1 MRPARCA
8 QVASDAAG
16 LCALPEG
23 DPERRAA
30 FEHAAWCASC
40 GTALAEGE
48 AVLQLL
54 SAYGARPMPR
64 SAALERARAPVI
76 AALHEESAHRRR
88 RAVAWLLAASA
99 LIVAFAFALLAG
111 GAGPLGAGLGARCLR
126 FELIV
131 AASPLAIAA
140 WASRRRLPG
149 AAVPAAAAGLAA
161 LAVQAFL
168 QFECPMAGSH
178 PHLLVFHAGGV
189 VVALILGAVTGRV
202 LEARTSIS
210 P

>member
-1 MRPARCA
+1 MRPLRCA
-8 QVASDAAG
+8 QIASDATG

-23 DPERRAA
+23 DPERQVA
-30 FEHAAWCASC
+30 FEHAAWCAAC

-54 SAYGARPMPR
+54 SAYGAPVMPR
-64 SAALERARAPVI
+64 PAALERACAPAI
-76 AALHEESAHRRR
+76 AALKAESAHRRR
-88 RAVAWLLAASA
+88 RVVAWLLATSA

-111 GAGPLGAGLGARCLR
+111 GTGPLGAGLGARCLR

-131 AASPLAIAA
+131 AAAPLAIAA

-168 QFECPMAGSH
+168 QFECPLAGSH

-189 VVALILGAVTGRV
+189 VVALIGGAVTGRV
-202 LEARTSIS
+202 LAVRAAIS

>member
-1 MRPARCA
+1 MRPPRCA
-8 QVASDAAG
+8 QIVSDAAG
-16 LCALPEG
+16 LGALPEG
-23 DPERRAA
+23 DPERQAA
-30 FEHAAWCASC
+30 FEHAAWCAAC

-54 SAYGARPMPR
+54 SAYGAPARPRP
-64 SAALERARAPVI
+64 AAMERACAPVI
-76 AALHEESAHRRR
+76 AALNEESAHRRR

-99 LIVAFAFALLAG
+99 LIVAFVFALLAG
-111 GAGPLGAGLGARCLR
+111 GTGPLGAGIGVRCLR

-131 AASPLAIAA
+131 AAAPLAIAA

-149 AAVPAAAAGLAA
+149 ASVPAAAAGLAA

-178 PHLLVFHAGGV
+178 PHLLVFHVGGV
-189 VVALILGAVTGRV
+189 VVALTLGAVTGRV
-202 LEARTSIS
+202 LDVRSAIS